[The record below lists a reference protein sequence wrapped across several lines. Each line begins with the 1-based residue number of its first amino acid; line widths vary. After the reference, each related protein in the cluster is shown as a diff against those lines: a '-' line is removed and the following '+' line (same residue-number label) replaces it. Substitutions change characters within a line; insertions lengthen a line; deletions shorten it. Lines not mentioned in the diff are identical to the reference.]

1 MADDNMGVKPFT
13 TTEIGSSQPR
23 YTKRATLNSLSTQ
36 RGARSYNYASKARKS
51 KRARFNIPTSLVAKV
66 GVCVLACAFM
76 LALKGLDNPVAEQ
89 VVAGVK
95 VAVNDETDFNEMF
108 GKLQFV
114 ELPETLEVFSNSDKL
129 ALPVSAPAQPV
140 GSEQEYVLWEGIPDT
155 TVLAAAAGQIRAVSE
170 DDVLGKYVRIQHDNN
185 LETIYYG
192 LAEISVEQGQPIKKF
207 DTLGITGEEG
217 TLCVYVM
224 LDGKPQSPGEYMDLI
239 V

>member
-1 MADDNMGVKPFT
+1 MAEDNIGVKPFT
-13 TTEIGSSQPR
+13 TTEIGSSQPK
-23 YTKRATLNSLSTQ
+23 YKNRATINSLSSKSGLKT
-36 RGARSYNYASKARKS
+36 YKYASKSHKH
-51 KRARFNIPTSLVAKV
+51 KKMQYKIPTNLVAKV

-76 LALKGLDNPVAEQ
+76 LALKGLDNPIAEQ

-95 VAVNDETDFNEMF
+95 VAVNDETDFTEMF

-129 ALPVSAPAQPV
+129 ALPVSAPSQPV
-140 GSEQEYVLWEGIPDT
+140 DSEQEYVLWEGIPDT
-155 TVLAAAAGQIRAVSE
+155 TVLAAAAGKIRAVSE